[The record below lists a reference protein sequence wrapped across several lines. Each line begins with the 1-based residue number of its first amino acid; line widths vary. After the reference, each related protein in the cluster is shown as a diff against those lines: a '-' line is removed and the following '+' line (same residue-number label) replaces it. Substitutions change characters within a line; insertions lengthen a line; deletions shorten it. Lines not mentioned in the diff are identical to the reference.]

1 MFNLANR
8 RYTTCRPK
16 TKSKRFTQPVGVA
29 YDPARRRL
37 FVADSVAG
45 VIYVFNDAGTP
56 IAPRVEGLDEGDS
69 VAFRGVYE
77 WNEEGGVD
85 IDEFRFDLSTRT
97 LKDQNLAV
105 DRNID
110 RTGHR
115 FGR

>member
-8 RYTTCRPK
+8 RYTTWRPK

-56 IAPRVEGLDEGDS
+56 IDTIGTNVVKRPCGLAFDARAPQGGRLLVADAGLHQVLAFSPAGTLLQQAGYLLGD
-69 VAFRGVYE
+69 
-77 WNEEGGVD
+77 VD
-85 IDEFRFDLSTRT
+85 
-97 LKDQNLAV
+97 
-105 DRNID
+105 
-110 RTGHR
+110 
-115 FGR
+115 